1 MQQVKVKLGVIVV
14 SIVAA
19 SLLVGCDSAE
29 EKRRKIC
36 SPVVLDINQARKG
49 DDRID
54 FDAALKTAKAHGC
67 SYKDV
72 LPEEEK
78 ERADELIKNP
88 IPVKKKELKQ
98 DGVDW
103 SKPWHEKKHEW

>member
-1 MQQVKVKLGVIVV
+1 MQQVTVKLGVIIGSVLAV
-14 SIVAA
+14 
-19 SLLVGCDSAE
+19 SLLAGCDNAE

-72 LPEEEK
+72 LPEEK
-78 ERADELIKNP
+78 KARAEELKKNP
-88 IPVKKKELKQ
+88 IPVKKTDIKQ
-98 DGVDW
+98 DEVDW
-103 SKPWHEKKHEW
+103 SKPRNDKKHEW